1 MCKCG
6 DLLHSPA
13 LRYTTQDLAAN
24 LDVLRK
30 EKTLKELPEE
40 ETETRTSDD
49 GFKVCNYLAWS
60 IFVVLICF
68 NYFSPM
74 SSLKTWRTQALK

>member
-1 MCKCG
+1 MCVFLSHKVQTFCVYFRDELCKCG

-13 LRYTTQDLAAN
+13 LRYSTQDLAAN
-24 LDVLRK
+24 LDLLRK

-49 GFKVCNYLAWS
+49 GFKVC
-60 IFVVLICF
+60 
-68 NYFSPM
+68 
-74 SSLKTWRTQALK
+74 K